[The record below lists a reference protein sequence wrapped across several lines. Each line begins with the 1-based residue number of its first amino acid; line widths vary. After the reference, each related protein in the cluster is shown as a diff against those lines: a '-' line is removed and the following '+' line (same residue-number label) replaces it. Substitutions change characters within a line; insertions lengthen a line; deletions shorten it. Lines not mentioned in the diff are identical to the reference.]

1 MFETHSVSSDPA
13 HDPAMKT
20 LHLYLTRQVLVS
32 LLMTVIVFTF
42 VLLVAHVLKEVLP
55 LLVTQQASLGLVL
68 KAIGLLL
75 PFVFAFA
82 LPMGMLTACLLAF
95 GRFSADQ
102 ELTAARANGV
112 SLLALI
118 TPVLLVGFLMS
129 GVCALMNLQI
139 APQSRAAFKRM
150 LPRLGLEKPMML
162 LTEGRFIKDFP
173 GYVIYVGKKTG
184 ANNRRNLRVYRLNA
198 DGDVDAQFRAARAE
212 FTPDLVNQ
220 KLVLHLWDVQT
231 ISLIGQQWR
240 PVNQD
245 EQDLDLN
252 FESALQSTSN
262 PKLSDMTF
270 FQLWDECDEYRRKGI
285 DTTPIKVQI
294 HRQVAFSFASFGF
307 TLVGIPL
314 GIRAHRRETS
324 LGVAI
329 AIMLVLVYYA
339 FIILGQ
345 ALDTRPELHPHL
357 IVWIPNLIFQI
368 AGAILLWR
376 ANRRG

>member
-1 MFETHSVSSDPA
+1 
-13 HDPAMKT
+13 
-20 LHLYLTRQVLVS
+20 
-32 LLMTVIVFTF
+32 
-42 VLLVAHVLKEVLP
+42 
-55 LLVTQQASLGLVL
+55 
-68 KAIGLLL
+68 
-75 PFVFAFA
+75 
-82 LPMGMLTACLLAF
+82 
-95 GRFSADQ
+95 
-102 ELTAARANGV
+102 
-112 SLLALI
+112 
-118 TPVLLVGFLMS
+118 
-129 GVCALMNLQI
+129 
-139 APQSRAAFKRM
+139 
-150 LPRLGLEKPMML
+150 
-162 LTEGRFIKDFP
+162 
-173 GYVIYVGKKTG
+173 
-184 ANNRRNLRVYRLNA
+184 LNA
-198 DGDVDAQFRAARAE
+198 DGDVDAQFRAARAD

-245 EQDLDLN
+245 EQDVELN
-252 FESALQSTSN
+252 FESALQSTNN

>member
-1 MFETHSVSSDPA
+1 VFETRSVPSDPA
-13 HDPAMKT
+13 RGPAMKT
-20 LHLYLTRQVLVS
+20 LHLYLTRQVLAS
-32 LLMTVIVFTF
+32 LLMTVLVFTF
-42 VLLVAHVLKEVLP
+42 VLLIAHVLREVLP

-75 PFVFAFA
+75 PFVLAFA
-82 LPMGMLTACLLAF
+82 LPMGMLTACLLSF

-118 TPVLLVGFLMS
+118 TPVLLVGLFMS

-139 APQSRAAFKRM
+139 APQARAAFKRM

-184 ANNRRNLRVYRLNA
+184 TNNLENLRVYRLNA
-198 DGDVDAQFRAARAE
+198 EGDVDVQFRAARAE

-220 KLVLHLWDVQT
+220 KVVLHLWDVQT
-231 ISLIGQQWR
+231 ITLIAQQWR
-240 PVNQD
+240 PVQSD
-245 EQDLDLN
+245 EQDVDLI
-252 FESALQSTSN
+252 FESALQSTN

-270 FQLWDECDEYRRKGI
+270 FQLWDESDEYKRKGI

-294 HRQVAFSFASFGF
+294 HRQIAFSFASFGF
-307 TLVGIPL
+307 ALIGIPL

-324 LGVAI
+324 LGIAI
-329 AIMLVLVYYA
+329 AIALVLVYYA

-345 ALDTRPELHPHL
+345 AWDTRPELHPHL
-357 IVWIPNLIFQI
+357 IVWIPNLIFQT

>member
-1 MFETHSVSSDPA
+1 
-13 HDPAMKT
+13 MKT
-20 LHLYLTRQVLVS
+20 LHLYLTRQVLAS
-32 LLMTVIVFTF
+32 LLMTVLVFTF
-42 VLLVAHVLKEVLP
+42 VLLLAHVLKEVLP
-55 LLVTQQASLGLVL
+55 LLVTQQASPGLVL

-75 PFVFAFA
+75 PFVLAFA

-102 ELTAARANGV
+102 ELTAARANGI

-118 TPVLLVGFLMS
+118 TPVLLVGLLIS

-150 LPRLGLEKPMML
+150 LPRLGLEQPMML

-184 ANNRRNLRVYRLNA
+184 TNNLQDLRVYRLNA
-198 DGDVDAQFRAARAE
+198 DGDVDVQFRAARAE

-220 KLVLHLWDVQT
+220 KVVLRLLDVQT

-240 PVNQD
+240 PVKAE
-245 EQDLDLN
+245 EQPIDLN

-270 FQLWDECDEYRRKGI
+270 FQLWDESDEYKRKGI

-307 TLVGIPL
+307 TLIGIPL
-314 GIRAHRRETS
+314 GIRTHRRETS
-324 LGVAI
+324 LGIAI
-329 AIMLVLVYYA
+329 AILLVLVYYG

-345 ALDTRPELHPHL
+345 ALDTRPELRPHL

>member
-1 MFETHSVSSDPA
+1 
-13 HDPAMKT
+13 MKT
-20 LHLYLTRQVLVS
+20 LHLYLTRQILAS
-32 LLMTVIVFTF
+32 LLMTVFVFTF
-42 VLLVAHVLKEVLP
+42 VLLVANVLKEVLP

-68 KAIGLLL
+68 TAIGLLL

-82 LPMGMLTACLLAF
+82 LPIGMLTACLLAF

-118 TPVLLVGFLMS
+118 TPVLLVGLLIS

-150 LPRLGLEKPMML
+150 LPRLGLERPMML

-184 ANNRRNLRVYRLNA
+184 ANNLQNLRVYRLNA
-198 DGDVDAQFRAARAE
+198 DGDVDLQFRAARAE
-212 FTPDLVNQ
+212 FTPDLANQ
-220 KLVLHLWDVQT
+220 KLVLHLGDVQA
-231 ISLIGQQWR
+231 INQIGQQWQ
-240 PVNQD
+240 PAKLE
-245 EQDLDLN
+245 EQDVDLS
-252 FESALQSTSN
+252 FESALQASGN

-270 FQLWDECDEYRRKGI
+270 FQLWDESDEYKRKGI
-285 DTTPIKVQI
+285 DITPIKVQI

-307 TLVGIPL
+307 TLIGIPL

-324 LGVAI
+324 LGIAI
-329 AIMLVLVYYA
+329 AISRKPVIPKRTGPHFSRISGPPPGNA
-339 FIILGQ
+339 DHGSP
-345 ALDTRPELHPHL
+345 AGLDR
-357 IVWIPNLIFQI
+357 IQ
-368 AGAILLWR
+368 
-376 ANRRG
+376 

>member
-1 MFETHSVSSDPA
+1 LVVRPFWTIGFGPCPA
-13 HDPAMKT
+13 QAPPRVAPAGAAD
-20 LHLYLTRQVLVS
+20 
-32 LLMTVIVFTF
+32 VIV
-42 VLLVAHVLKEVLP
+42 A
-55 LLVTQQASLGLVL
+55 
-68 KAIGLLL
+68 
-75 PFVFAFA
+75 
-82 LPMGMLTACLLAF
+82 ACLLAF

-184 ANNRRNLRVYRLNA
+184 ANSLQNLRVYRLNP
-198 DGDVDAQFRAARAE
+198 DGDVDTQFRAARAE

-220 KLVLHLWDVQT
+220 KVVLHLFDVQT
-231 ISLIGQQWR
+231 ISLIGQQW
-240 PVNQD
+240 VNPKSD

-252 FESALQSTSN
+252 FESALQSASN

-294 HRQVAFSFASFGF
+294 HRQIAFSFASFGF

-324 LGVAI
+324 LGIAI
-329 AIMLVLVYYA
+329 AIMLVLIYYA

-345 ALDTRPELHPHL
+345 SLDTRPELRPHL